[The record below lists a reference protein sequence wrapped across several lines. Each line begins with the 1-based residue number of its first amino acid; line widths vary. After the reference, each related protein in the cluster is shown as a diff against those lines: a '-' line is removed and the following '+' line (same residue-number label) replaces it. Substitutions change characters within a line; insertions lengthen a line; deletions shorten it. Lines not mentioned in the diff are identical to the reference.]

1 MLVQTIK
8 DITICLLLSIISSFS
23 LYLVVCCTGSLELWL
38 IFLLGFLLSVI
49 HLITAQSENTLV
61 RFSKLAMPLITLF
74 IVSYMVY
81 VEFNYPTTEELM
93 AMSNF
98 ERGLTFISQL
108 DKETIMNFVSR
119 FFQVVSLKFLIGLYA
134 FYALGSFIIKHFKF
148 EGYTQQLFSEQPSDD
163 GNIVKKHL
171 KRKSTKFKRRF

>member
-1 MLVQTIK
+1 MLVKTIK
-8 DITICLLLSIISSFS
+8 NITICLLLSVVSAFL
-23 LYLVVCCTGSLELWL
+23 LYLVVCYTGSLELWL

-49 HLITAQSENTLV
+49 HLITAQSENSFV

-93 AMSNF
+93 AMSSF

-163 GNIVKKHL
+163 GNLVKKHL